1 MCRETGYELDASDTA
16 LLCSTTTLDGLG
28 CPSIQAECHE
38 LDTSE
43 AALLCSSTTLEGLQ
57 SEGHTRPKGPKG
69 PKVKRRKCL
78 AVSCPRAT
86 ATSAV
91 ASGESDSAEQLQACR
106 SQSNTEAY
114 PCPERDTPSPL
125 VYRRHLNTPPM
136 AHSDVECEDPSVTP
150 SPDNHAPSVM
160 GCPASADSLSATC
173 TIRELPREARPLH
186 LTAMPTY
193 GTSISSRSL
202 KAAFA
207 APSVL
212 SPRLGV
218 SLDLSDESFDIA
230 ATSCP
235 VSWASTASCTPKSD
249 YVEIYDSICR
259 QASRHE
265 I

>member
-1 MCRETGYELDASDTA
+1 MCRETGYELDASDAA

-43 AALLCSSTTLEGLQ
+43 AVRLCSSTTLERLQ

-69 PKVKRRKCL
+69 KRRKCL
-78 AVSCPRAT
+78 AVSSPRAT

-91 ASGESDSAEQLQACR
+91 ASGESVGAEQLQARR
-106 SQSNTEAY
+106 SQSNTEAHH
-114 PCPERDTPSPL
+114 CPERDTPSPL
-125 VYRRHLNTPPM
+125 VYRRNLNTTAV
-136 AHSDVECEDPSVTP
+136 AHSDVESENPSVTP

-160 GCPASADSLSATC
+160 GCPASADSLSTPC
-173 TIRELPREARPLH
+173 TIRELPREARPLNF
-186 LTAMPTY
+186 TGFPTH
-193 GTSISSRSL
+193 GTNISSRSL

-207 APSVL
+207 APPVL

-218 SLDLSDESFDIA
+218 SLDLSDECFDLA

-235 VSWASTASCTPKSD
+235 VSWTSTASCTPKSD

>member
-1 MCRETGYELDASDTA
+1 MCRETGYELDASDAA

-69 PKVKRRKCL
+69 KRRKCL
-78 AVSCPRAT
+78 AVSTPRAT

-91 ASGESDSAEQLQACR
+91 ASGESVGAEQLQACR

-114 PCPERDTPSPL
+114 PCPERDIYSPSPL
-125 VYRRHLNTPPM
+125 VYRRHLNTP
-136 AHSDVECEDPSVTP
+136 AVADSDVECEDPSVTP

-160 GCPASADSLSATC
+160 GCPASADSLSTPC
-173 TIRELPREARPLH
+173 TIRELPREARPLDF
-186 LTAMPTY
+186 TAMPTY
-193 GTSISSRSL
+193 GTNISSRSL

-212 SPRLGV
+212 SPRLGI
-218 SLDLSDESFDIA
+218 SLDLSDQCFDLA

-249 YVEIYDSICR
+249 CVGIYDSICR